1 MAKVTSEFQ
10 ETPKASS
17 CVSGAVMELCQ
28 ECKAPV
34 HSYAQDGAPYC
45 EAHGLDK
52 MLSSGC

>member
-1 MAKVTSEFQ
+1 MAKVTSEFP

-28 ECKAPV
+28 ECKGAV
-34 HSYAQDGAPYC
+34 LGVGMDGAPYC
-45 EAHGLDK
+45 EAHGLDN